1 MIEKFADFEKSA
13 YLDKTGVFTFTITDA
28 ELTNTKKGDPMWKF
42 TCDSEAGQTTLY
54 HAILP
59 TTKWSFNKL
68 IAACLNLTDEQK
80 KTFSSIRSLMGKWT
94 RKVTRKKLNLR
105 EMTVHSIRV
114 SKRESLTRLSSMPP
128 QEVLLDLMTVIC
140 RSNANGELNCSPIFI
155 ESRV

>member
-68 IAACLNLTDEQK
+68 IAACLNLTEDQK
-80 KTFSSIRSLMGKWT
+80 KTFELDYETIGRKLINTKFDGEVDEESYEKEIKSPRDDGTFDTRVET
-94 RKVTRKKLNLR
+94 RKSYKVVKYAPAGSLVGLDDDNL
-105 EMTVHSIRV
+105 
-114 SKRESLTRLSSMPP
+114 P
-128 QEVLLDLMTVIC
+128 
-140 RSNANGELNCSPIFI
+140 F
-155 ESRV
+155 